1 MDPTAIATIM
11 NASPEEVTAAVT
23 AMEKWKAVNSMDIV
37 VASMNEQA
45 LIAME
50 PVGITLAEAQAAT
63 RLISPAVVNPKTG
76 EVMREAEYAPDYTTR
91 IAATEAVARI
101 VESVREKGPG
111 VQVNVGG
118 NQLHMNG
125 NGGGRS
131 FEERLRLQREARGM
145 RQADMEVTATGTS
158 TTVIDGNAAEI
169 MRDGSG
175 DGNGDEYEDDDLVDD
190 DELENEDDEEDD
202 EE

>member
-76 EVMREAEYAPDYTTR
+76 EVVREAEYAPDYTTR

-111 VQVNVGG
+111 VQVNLGG
-118 NQLHMNG
+118 QHIHA
-125 NGGGRS
+125 NGGGATS
-131 FEERLRLQREARGM
+131 FEDRVRIKREELGIDRVQARNSVD
-145 RQADMEVTATGTS
+145 ADREGNIIES
-158 TTVIDGNAAEI
+158 EDIDD
-169 MRDGSG
+169 DGEDFDDES
-175 DGNGDEYEDDDLVDD
+175 DGDEDVDD
-190 DELENEDDEEDD
+190 DS
-202 EE
+202 